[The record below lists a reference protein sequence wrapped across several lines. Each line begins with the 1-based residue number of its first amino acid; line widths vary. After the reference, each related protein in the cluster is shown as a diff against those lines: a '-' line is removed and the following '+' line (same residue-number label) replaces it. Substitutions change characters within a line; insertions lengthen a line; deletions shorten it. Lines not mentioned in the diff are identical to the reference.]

1 MSSNSISSQTR
12 DKQNRTPAA
21 RSSDYDHV
29 DADIKQDTPE
39 DSINSVY
46 ILSKAIDNAPR
57 DILYYSA
64 LRGEILA
71 VLTERNNYTRGIQVD
86 FTQCIDMSRTH
97 ANFLLKFYRLFEE
110 FPRLMN
116 CKSKKFFYKNLKT
129 IRSVYENNVVYGKN
143 RP

>member
-1 MSSNSISSQTR
+1 MSSNSVSNQTR

-29 DADIKQDTPE
+29 DADIKQDTPK

-46 ILSKAIDNAPR
+46 ILSKAIGNAPK
-57 DILYYSA
+57 DILYYSV
-64 LRGEILA
+64 LQGEILA
-71 VLTERNNYTRGIQVD
+71 VLTERSNYPRGVQVD
-86 FTQCIDMSRTH
+86 CTQCIDMSRTH

-116 CKSKKFFYKNLKT
+116 CKSKQFFTKT
-129 IRSVYENNVVYGKN
+129 
-143 RP
+143 